1 MLATDWP
8 KVGQYVDFKDRD
20 HLWQVGFV
28 IFKNEHCLKIRNEG
42 WCQRYDEIIPI
53 GDEANLLKN
62 TRIQPFRSL
71 IRGYTG
77 QRKTPSVREHWKF
90 TRADH

>member
-20 HLWQVGFV
+20 HLWQVGLV

-53 GDEANLLKN
+53 GD
-62 TRIQPFRSL
+62 
-71 IRGYTG
+71 
-77 QRKTPSVREHWKF
+77 
-90 TRADH
+90 